1 MGNLWEEMKNEWL
14 SEGEARGVA
23 IGEARGVAIG
33 EPQGEEKML
42 IRQVCRKLQ
51 KGKTVDEIAY
61 DLDEEV
67 YSIMGIYE
75 AAQFCAPE
83 YDVDAIY
90 EKLKMARV

>member
-23 IGEARGVAIG
+23 IGE
-33 EPQGEEKML
+33 PQGEEKML
-42 IRQVCRKLQ
+42 IRQVCRKMQ

-61 DLDEEV
+61 DLDEEAD
-67 YSIMGIYE
+67 SIMEIYE
-75 AAQFCAPE
+75 AAQSCAPD
-83 YDVDAIY
+83 YDVNAIY